1 MYAISDP
8 AQPHVVLGIAATL
21 EAIADVLATMPS
33 DVVVYVSQ
41 DGHSHDL
48 DAAEQAEL
56 DEQVRARRLARHEL
70 SSPAPAEN

>member
-8 AQPHVVLGIAATL
+8 AQPHVVLDMGATL
-21 EAIADVLATMPS
+21 EAIADALAAMPES

-48 DAAEQAEL
+48 DATEQAEL
-56 DEQVRARRLARHEL
+56 NERVRARR
-70 SSPAPAEN
+70 SPQADGFSV